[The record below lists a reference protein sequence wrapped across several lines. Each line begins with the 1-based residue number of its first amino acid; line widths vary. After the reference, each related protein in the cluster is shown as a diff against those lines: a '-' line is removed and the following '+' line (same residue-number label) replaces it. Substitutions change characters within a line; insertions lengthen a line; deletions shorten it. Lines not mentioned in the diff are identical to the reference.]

1 MQPTVDYYI
10 IKEYRKPD
18 LGDFTLEE
26 YTEKVIQYGYQMLFS
41 ISFPLAPL
49 LFFLSILFDV
59 HVDAKRLLL
68 MYKRPI
74 AFMAQ
79 DIGQWL
85 TVLDLINGVAIVTNA
100 CMIAFNTEF
109 GRHRPFHE
117 QLIILITIEHGV
129 YIVKFLLSNMI
140 PDVPQDIQLAMRRE
154 KYQVATK
161 MKGYSKSLHRFG

>member
-1 MQPTVDYYI
+1 MIFKMGPKFISDILIPWLKTFKNKIKRDKSLSSPSKNQTMQSTVDYYI
-10 IKEYRKPD
+10 IKEYWKPD

-79 DIGQWL
+79 DIGKIFYEL
-85 TVLDLINGVAIVTNA
+85 
-100 CMIAFNTEF
+100 
-109 GRHRPFHE
+109 
-117 QLIILITIEHGV
+117 
-129 YIVKFLLSNMI
+129 
-140 PDVPQDIQLAMRRE
+140 
-154 KYQVATK
+154 
-161 MKGYSKSLHRFG
+161 